1 VKFLLVPLLIIGMFV
16 SFTAAMLAMLF
27 FTETVKSPEELQSM
41 LSGGDSDPSRLDQS
55 FVDEEDKLGQ
65 LASLLE
71 TYRGEY
77 ETKQDSLEEQLD
89 RLALLQS
96 SLAARATEL
105 DEQEA
110 RIGMVA
116 DSALGARR
124 TERIAELATFYNK
137 LKPAPAAEIL
147 QTGTLDDTTVG
158 LLMRQL
164 QAQHMAKIMASMDPE
179 FAARI
184 TNLMKELE

>member
-1 VKFLLVPLLIIGMFV
+1 MKFLLVPLLIIGMFV

-27 FTETVKSPEELQSM
+27 FTETVKSPEELQAI
-41 LSGGDSDPSRLDQS
+41 LSGKTDPSRLDGS

-71 TYRGEY
+71 TYRSEY
-77 ETKQDSLEEQLD
+77 ETKQDSLQEQLD
-89 RLALLQS
+89 SLGVAQS
-96 SLAARATEL
+96 NLVARETSL
-105 DEQEA
+105 DEREVQFGQKTDSA
-110 RIGMVA
+110 MVA
-116 DSALGARR
+116 IRK
-124 TERIAELATFYNK
+124 ERIAELATFYNK

-164 QAQHMAKIMASMDPE
+164 QAQHMAKIMAAMDPE
-179 FAARI
+179 FAAQI
-184 TNLMKELE
+184 TNLMKELK

>member
-1 VKFLLVPLLIIGMFV
+1 MKFLLVPLLIIGMFV

>member
-16 SFTAAMLAMLF
+16 SFAAAMLAMLF

-41 LSGGDSDPSRLDQS
+41 LSGDSDPSRLDQS
-55 FVDEEDKLGQ
+55 FVDDEDKLGQ

>member
-1 VKFLLVPLLIIGMFV
+1 MKFLLVPLLIVGMFV

-27 FTETVKSPEELQSM
+27 FTETVKSPEELKSM
-41 LSGGDSDPSRLDQS
+41 LSDDSDPSRLDQS

-124 TERIAELATFYNK
+124 TERLAELASFYNK

-184 TNLMKELE
+184 TNLLKELE

>member
-1 VKFLLVPLLIIGMFV
+1 MKFLLVPLLIIGMFV

-41 LSGGDSDPSRLDQS
+41 LSGDSDSSRLDQS
-55 FVDEEDKLGQ
+55 FVDDEDKLGQ

-116 DSALGARR
+116 DSA
-124 TERIAELATFYNK
+124 
-137 LKPAPAAEIL
+137 
-147 QTGTLDDTTVG
+147 
-158 LLMRQL
+158 
-164 QAQHMAKIMASMDPE
+164 
-179 FAARI
+179 
-184 TNLMKELE
+184 

>member
-1 VKFLLVPLLIIGMFV
+1 
-16 SFTAAMLAMLF
+16 AMLAMLF

-41 LSGGDSDPSRLDQS
+41 LSGDSDPSRLDQS

>member
-1 VKFLLVPLLIIGMFV
+1 MKFLLVPLLIIGMFV

-27 FTETVKSPEELQSM
+27 FTETVKSPEELERM
-41 LSGGDSDPSRLDQS
+41 LSGDTDPSRLDQS
-55 FVDEEDKLGQ
+55 FVDEEDKLGR
-65 LASLLE
+65 LTSMVE
-71 TYRGEY
+71 GYRSEY
-77 ETKQDSLEEQLD
+77 EAKKDSLQEQLD
-89 RLALLQS
+89 SLAVAQT
-96 SLAARATEL
+96 SLAARESKL
-105 DEQEA
+105 EA
-110 RIGMVA
+110 EKVEMGLAA
-116 DSALGARR
+116 DTVMQQRR
-124 TERIAELATFYNK
+124 EERIAELATFYNK

-164 QAQHMAKIMASMDPE
+164 QAQHMAKIMAAMDPE